1 MESYI
6 RTFKALTDDT
16 RLRAL
21 IALQNAGGELCV
33 CELADALNETQ
44 YNISRHMKILKDA
57 GIVHERKDGRWVFY
71 YLKKPEEEFMVKIFE
86 SISCIQDEALVEDN
100 LRLNAR
106 QAVREDGKCECD
118 IEKDKIDQDEAE
130 IPCAREGLAEDSI
143 KDIVRKKYGDLA
155 SNSDSC
161 CPGNSCFLDDVIEEE
176 YGKEDVASVPVESI
190 MGLGCGN
197 PLAFAEI
204 KEDDIVL
211 DLGSGS
217 GFDCFLAS
225 KKARRVIGVDM
236 TEEMIIKSKEL
247 AERYGYRNVE
257 FMLGEI
263 EDLPVD
269 DNAVDVI
276 MSNCVIN
283 LSPDKEKVF
292 SEAYRVLKPEGRMV
306 ISDIVLEGDL
316 PEEVKRD
323 PDAWCSCIAGAMK
336 KEDYLALIKSA
347 GFDIVSIDERPSDD
361 VITSITIKA
370 KKGGME

>member
-21 IALQNAGGELCV
+21 IALQHAGRELCV

-57 GIVHERKDGRWVFY
+57 GIVQERKDGRWVFY
-71 YLKKPEEEFMVKIFE
+71 HLKKPEEEFMVKIFE
-86 SISCIQDEALVEDN
+86 SISCIRDEALVEDN
-100 LRLNAR
+100 RRLNAG
-106 QAVREDGKCECD
+106 QAVRGGGKCD
-118 IEKDKIDQDEAE
+118 IKIDKDESE
-130 IPCAREGLAEDSI
+130 GCCAREERAEDSI

-155 SNSDSC
+155 SESDSC
-161 CPGNSCFLDDVIEEE
+161 CSGNSCFSNDVIEEE
-176 YGKEDVASVPVESI
+176 YGKEDIASVPAESI

-204 KEDDIVL
+204 KEGDIVL

-225 KKARRVIGVDM
+225 KNARRVIGVDM

-257 FMLGEI
+257 FMHGEI

-269 DNAVDVI
+269 DNAIDVI

-323 PDAWCSCIAGAMK
+323 PDAWCSCVAGAMRR
-336 KEDYLALIKSA
+336 EDYLGLIKSA

>member
-6 RTFKALTDDT
+6 RTFKALSDDT

-21 IALQNAGGELCV
+21 IALQNAGRELCV

-57 GIVHERKDGRWVFY
+57 GIVQERKDGRWVFY
-71 YLKKPEEEFMVKIFE
+71 YLKKPKDEFMVKIFE
-86 SISCIQDEALVEDN
+86 SISSIQDETLVEDN
-100 LRLNAR
+100 QRLNAR

-118 IEKDKIDQDEAE
+118 VETNEDEIGE
-130 IPCAREGLAEDSI
+130 CCARDSIKDGI
-143 KDIVRKKYGDLA
+143 KDIVRKRYGDLA
-155 SNSDSC
+155 SKSDSC
-161 CPGNSCFLDDVIEEE
+161 CSVDSCFSNDVIEEE

-204 KEDDIVL
+204 KGGDTVL

-269 DNAVDVI
+269 DNTIDVI

-323 PDAWCSCIAGAMK
+323 PDAWCSCVAGAMK

-347 GFDIVSIDERPSDD
+347 GFDILSADERPSDD